1 MWPRGVAALG
11 AALAKHG
18 AVGDAADAGDVSAE
32 VAEVVAAV
40 LDRDH
45 GGDEADLMD
54 AVKGATPT
62 EARAAALRFVE
73 LNQRDGHVLPGRD
86 EELRAGRYLGS
97 PNNSDGT
104 HGVVGNLS
112 DAMRVRSRRRWRR
125 SQANRDRMIS
135 APTGGRTPAGLQRCS
150 RLSTSSSES
159 RPL

>member
-45 GGDEADLMD
+45 GGDEADLM
-54 AVKGATPT
+54 AALKGATPT

-73 LNQRDGHVLPGRD
+73 LDQRDGHLLPGRD
-86 EELRAGRYLGS
+86 EELRARRYLG
-97 PNNSDGT
+97 PRT
-104 HGVVGNLS
+104 IL
-112 DAMRVRSRRRWRR
+112 RS
-125 SQANRDRMIS
+125 
-135 APTGGRTPAGLQRCS
+135 
-150 RLSTSSSES
+150 
-159 RPL
+159 